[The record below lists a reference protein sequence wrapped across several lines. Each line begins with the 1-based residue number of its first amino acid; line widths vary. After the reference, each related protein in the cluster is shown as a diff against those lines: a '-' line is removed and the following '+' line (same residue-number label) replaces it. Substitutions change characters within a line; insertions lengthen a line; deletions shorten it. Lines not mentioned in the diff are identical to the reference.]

1 MVSAAWVRFPA
12 LGPFCVEFACSPC
25 VCVGSLS
32 GFSGFLPQSKNMH
45 VRSIGDS
52 KLSLGV
58 NVSVNGCVSLCGP
71 AMNWRLIQGV
81 TLPSPQDSW
90 DRLQLTP
97 VTLRSG
103 LSGSRKWMKECLL
116 SSRHIIW
123 NSQCLLHRKYIL
135 FRCIY
140 FEVVNHKKSLKSI
153 YHLKNYNNQSTT

>member
-1 MVSAAWVRFPA
+1 MLGWGDTVEQGLALLPHSKKVAGSRPPWSWVWDLSVWSLHVLPVSAWV
-12 LGPFCVEFACSPC
+12 
-25 VCVGSLS
+25 LS

-103 LSGSRKWMKECLL
+103 LSGSRK
-116 SSRHIIW
+116 
-123 NSQCLLHRKYIL
+123 
-135 FRCIY
+135 
-140 FEVVNHKKSLKSI
+140 
-153 YHLKNYNNQSTT
+153 